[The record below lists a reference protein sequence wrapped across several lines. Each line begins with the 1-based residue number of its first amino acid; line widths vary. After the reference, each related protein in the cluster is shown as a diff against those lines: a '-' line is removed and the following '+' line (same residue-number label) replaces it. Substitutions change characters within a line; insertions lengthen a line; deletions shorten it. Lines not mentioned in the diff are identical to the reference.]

1 MMAVARTWRPVRS
14 PSGPQQIRDADIP
27 DLNEVFSEAFTDR
40 YRRDGMAGVRVPHLN
55 PPVWRFAI
63 ADAGAGAMLWRDE
76 RGKVVAFN
84 VAHLSGTEAW
94 MGPLAVHPDHQ
105 GHGLGKAVVGA
116 GLELLKGS
124 GAQVVGL
131 ETMPRTMDN
140 IGFYSALGM
149 NPGHLTLTVTVDA
162 VLAGPLVGRQ
172 HSLRLGSLV
181 PDEIDRS
188 VKECRNLT
196 GSLLAGYDFSRE
208 IHLTE
213 ELALGD
219 TIMLFDGDDLSGFA
233 LCHSVPL
240 VEGRV
245 REELRVLKLAARD
258 DESLDALVTVLSD
271 HARRSGTRRVA
282 LRVQGQYSGAYRL
295 LMRRG
300 ARVRWTDLRMTLDG
314 YGERKPE
321 KGIVLSNWEI

>member
-1 MMAVARTWRPVRS
+1 MAVARTWRSRGAPG
-14 PSGPQQIRDADIP
+14 GPQPVTDSDIP
-27 DLNEVFSEAFTDR
+27 QLNDVFSESFTDR

-63 ADAGAGAMLWRDE
+63 ADAGAGAMLWRDD
-76 RGKVVAFN
+76 RGRVVAFN

-116 GLELLKGS
+116 GIGFLKSS
-124 GAQVVGL
+124 GATVIGL

-140 IGFYSALGM
+140 IGFYSSLGM
-149 NPGHLTLTVTVDA
+149 NPGFLTLTVTVDG
-162 VLAGPLVGRQ
+162 VFGSPMSGRMK
-172 HSLRLGSLV
+172 SVRLGGLSSDDV
-181 PDEIDRS
+181 DHA
-188 VKECRNLT
+188 VKACCALT
-196 GSLLAGYDFSRE
+196 QSTRAGYDFSRE
-208 IHLTE
+208 IVLTE

-219 TIMLFDGDDLSGFA
+219 TLMLYDRDSLVGIA

-245 REELRVLKLAARD
+245 REELRVLKLVARGPD
-258 DESLDALVTVLSD
+258 DFDALLSVLCD

-282 LRVQGQYSGAYRL
+282 IRVQGEYPEVYRA

-300 ARVRWTDLRMTLDG
+300 ARVRWSDLRMTLDG
-314 YGERKPE
+314 YAEGRGGS
-321 KGIVLSNWEI
+321 GIVLSNWEI